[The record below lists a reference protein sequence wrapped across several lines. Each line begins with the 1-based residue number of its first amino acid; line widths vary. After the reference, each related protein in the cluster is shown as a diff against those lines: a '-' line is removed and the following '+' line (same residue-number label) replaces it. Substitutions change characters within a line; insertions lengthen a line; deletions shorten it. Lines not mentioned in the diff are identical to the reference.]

1 MGYYKKVRMD
11 EVVRAR
17 AVNVPS
23 QPDLVKSKPSGNLLE
38 TWLGIVALGGSVRR
52 AKTSQS
58 QVYAAS
64 SHEIATSVKLSA
76 GFQQKHR
83 TLTKLFRGIV
93 SKKDV
98 KWQEAHE
105 NDGNSVHVETL
116 EDFRRFLVSRRRM
129 AKHSDVGDTYSDVPS
144 ERPKLTRY
152 GHRVLGR

>member
-1 MGYYKKVRMD
+1 MGAASAAMRGHGAIAPDGDQRDHLKTWHKRP
-11 EVVRAR
+11 
-17 AVNVPS
+17 AV
-23 QPDLVKSKPSGNLLE
+23 
-38 TWLGIVALGGSVRR
+38 TAA

-64 SHEIATSVKLSA
+64 SHEIAASVKLSA
-76 GFQQKHR
+76 EFQQKHR

-129 AKHSDVGDTYSDVPS
+129 AKHSDVVGGTYNDVPS